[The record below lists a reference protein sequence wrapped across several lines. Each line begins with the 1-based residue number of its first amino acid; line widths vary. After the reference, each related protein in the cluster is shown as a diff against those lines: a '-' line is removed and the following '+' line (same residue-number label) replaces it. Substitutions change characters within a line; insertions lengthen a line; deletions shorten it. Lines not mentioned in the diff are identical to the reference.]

1 MGRGIAMTF
10 LNAGV
15 HVTLLD
21 TSLDKAAAAKQ
32 VRCYLASYESCIL
45 YNPPPD
51 PAAAAAKQAIADTYR
66 RRSAPSRTEFAPK
79 PPVFSPSRTRNSPLK
94 AHPIH
99 PFFFFL
105 MQHLCCVFT
114 HNE

>member
-66 RRSAPSRTEFAPK
+66 RRSAPSR
-79 PPVFSPSRTRNSPLK
+79 RHNS
-94 AHPIH
+94 HPNR
-99 PFFFFL
+99 PFFRL
-105 MQHLCCVFT
+105 RAR
-114 HNE
+114 EIRP